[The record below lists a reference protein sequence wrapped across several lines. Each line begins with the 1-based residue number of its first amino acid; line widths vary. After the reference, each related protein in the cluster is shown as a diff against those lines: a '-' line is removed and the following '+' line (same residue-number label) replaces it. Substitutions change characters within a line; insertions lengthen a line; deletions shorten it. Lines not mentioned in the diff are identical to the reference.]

1 MSLQWG
7 RHQPAAGGRASRG
20 PGSAH
25 PWGTACRKDT
35 GGHLPSRNVPEF
47 LSAPGDLQ
55 GSGSGPAPVLPM
67 ALSRAKAMSTPGSF
81 KRTGMKCWGNRNGLH
96 SAFIRNFNVLLFFRE
111 VQTACPQTSRARLC
125 SAKDFLHQVSSYEDA
140 LSRHLWLSLLSGLL
154 KALSCKLLA
163 EPGQSEIWVMN
174 NDPM

>member
-20 PGSAH
+20 PGSAR

-35 GGHLPSRNVPEF
+35 GGHLLSRNVPEF

-96 SAFIRNFNVLLFFRE
+96 GAFIRNFNVLLFSGKCK
-111 VQTACPQTSRARLC
+111 QLAPKPQELGFVVPRI
-125 SAKDFLHQVSSYEDA
+125 SSIRC
-140 LSRHLWLSLLSGLL
+140 L
-154 KALSCKLLA
+154 
-163 EPGQSEIWVMN
+163 VMKM
-174 NDPM
+174 P